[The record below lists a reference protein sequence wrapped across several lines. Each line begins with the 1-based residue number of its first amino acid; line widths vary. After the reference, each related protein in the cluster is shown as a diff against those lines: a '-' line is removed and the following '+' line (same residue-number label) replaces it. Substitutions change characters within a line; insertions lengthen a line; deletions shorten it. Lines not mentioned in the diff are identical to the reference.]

1 MNMQGLYILK
11 HFFLSLRL
19 YAMYKAKI
27 RPPLYISQD
36 FSVDISVTQH
46 LQQKLLISFFDTYT
60 FVHYK
65 ILSNVLTVSIK
76 LVQQTPLIVGISWL
90 YALKVIYPA
99 LRMLVIILGKE
110 FRALFISTV
119 RTRHLLENPPQNL
132 RDEGAECDG
141 ESGDFGFLSDQK
153 LLNTALTRARS
164 FVAVVGDPVALCC
177 IGECTT
183 IWRTYLKHCQQMG
196 SIHPRNVT
204 IDQIRTQV
212 ISLMNSPHGQTLSRL
227 ANANS
232 TIIPPVSAPASG
244 ALPPGQGQSYSNAAQ
259 SQVPEIPAAKPLTE
273 VIYSQQ
279 QMPGAPGLPLQV
291 APGTTI
297 SVIQQKLGAVGQP
310 VRSHGT
316 IPDVSLHE
324 DFHENEAE
332 VRDCA
337 SEGGYFDDAILQ
349 SRLKPEEIVKQ
360 LSWRAYIADQKEGRS
375 MAPIREIKSENIN
388 VHNEK
393 GQAVLHCGLVNVQNN
408 TGEQLPNAEDSTKPL
423 EPRSYLYKDY
433 SHEQFKEL
441 LVQRSDKYKRCTLY
455 MDENGIYGRVTDMNA
470 DLRKIKISSIS
481 HCGQAFAFD
490 EVVIEME
497 QQTPEELENKFATGQ
512 VVGILR
518 RHVDPSDNLFVCHVD
533 PCNASVMI
541 PINRNIPRM
550 LNIINCSQV
559 LQVLALNVCVYRMN
573 QRLVKLHHFEPVSNG
588 NASNKLFVVQ
598 HIGCLKYPL
607 PLCVVVGVLPPA
619 YNKESFLRVMS
630 IEFPIQTR
638 FSADSL
644 RELDEK
650 FPAGQ
655 PLPKIAFGNRVDYRS
670 RETFIL
676 SSPNIRGQNLALSI
690 EMLQDSNLLLG
701 VHTIDMTYFV
711 QPDSQLDT
719 ECQSRATTITKN
731 DQVTVPMLPERLRN
745 ELCVLK
751 TGEDFITISVFLS
764 VNQMGEVQ
772 KVQPARCVIQPKFEL
787 SYDEAEAISKGS
799 GGQSPYMI
807 QVIMF
812 HRIAQMWRRK
822 RLGMSS
828 LYDTPCPM
836 LTETPNIHQLIQEVM
851 VKVNCIV
858 ASVLLQRFPDCT
870 PLIQQLKPS
879 IPALDE
885 WKEESAKHA
894 RNSVTLAWPFMS
906 RDDNM
911 IATFPEIADNGTPDT
926 LQMTVGHWNKIEYAM
941 RDRDFDAL
949 QQLIASAEKMP
960 MLAIAKCRLENMI
973 EKEKYVYSR
982 ECGVP
987 DRYYCSFMVQL
998 YNQFTVPLHTYMD
1011 IVVQRMLTSV
1021 IDNKPSPYT
1030 EQEIYRLTYQQ
1041 SKATTRAHMYAQ
1053 VLQTADVLHYLKM
1066 RPFCIQ
1072 PFIEDISGHRMK
1084 LLFPGLLNNM
1094 EGIGNIELSH
1104 MGVGEDAI
1112 VDERTGSLNLMIYQR
1127 IYDAFGDEGK
1137 PATSDEITHVNPK
1150 KFIIEIPAVFWREL
1164 LATLQKDDRRPG
1176 PVCDLLSKIK
1186 SCSTIC
1192 ADDER

>member
-1 MNMQGLYILK
+1 M
-11 HFFLSLRL
+11 
-19 YAMYKAKI
+19 
-27 RPPLYISQD
+27 
-36 FSVDISVTQH
+36 
-46 LQQKLLISFFDTYT
+46 
-60 FVHYK
+60 
-65 ILSNVLTVSIK
+65 
-76 LVQQTPLIVGISWL
+76 
-90 YALKVIYPA
+90 
-99 LRMLVIILGKE
+99 
-110 FRALFISTV
+110 
-119 RTRHLLENPPQNL
+119 RTRHLLENPPQNP

-177 IGECTT
+177 IGEYTT

-232 TIIPPVSAPASG
+232 SMATPVSAPTSG
-244 ALPPGQGQSYSNAAQ
+244 ALPPGHGQSYSNAAQ
-259 SQVPEIPAAKPLTE
+259 AQVPEIPAAKPLTE

-291 APGTTI
+291 APGTII
-297 SVIQQKLGAVGQP
+297 SVVQQKLGAVGQP
-310 VRSHGT
+310 VRSHGP
-316 IPDVSLHE
+316 IPAVSLHE
-324 DFHENEAE
+324 ELHENEAE

-349 SRLKPEEIVKQ
+349 SKLKPEEVVKQ
-360 LSWRAYIADQKEGRS
+360 LAWRAYLADQKEGRNLT
-375 MAPIREIKSENIN
+375 PIREIKPENIN
-388 VHNEK
+388 VCNEK
-393 GQAVLHCGLVNVQNN
+393 GQAVLHCGLVNLQNN
-408 TGEQLPNAEDSTKPL
+408 SAEQPLSDGDSGKPL

-441 LVQRSDKYKRCTLY
+441 MIQRSDKYKRCTLY
-455 MDENGIYGRVTDMNA
+455 MDERGIYARVTDMNA
-470 DLRKIKISSIS
+470 ELREIKISSIS

-490 EVVIEME
+490 EVVVEME
-497 QQTPEELENKFATGQ
+497 QQTPEELENKYATGQ

-518 RHVDPSDNLFVCHVD
+518 RHVDPAENLFVCHVD
-533 PCNASVMI
+533 PCNASIMI

-550 LNIINCSQV
+550 LNLINSSQMF
-559 LQVLALNVCVYRMN
+559 QALAQNVCVYRMN
-573 QRLVKLHHFEPVSNG
+573 ERLVKLHHFEPVGKG

-598 HIGCLKYPL
+598 HIGCMKFPM
-607 PLCVVVGVLPPA
+607 PLCVAVGVLPPA
-619 YNKESFLRVMS
+619 DNKESFLRVMS

-731 DQVTVPMLPERLRN
+731 EQVTVPMLPERLRN

-772 KVQPARCVIQPKFEL
+772 KVQPARCVIQPKFDL
-787 SYDEAEAISKGS
+787 SFDEAEAISKGS

-822 RLGMSS
+822 RLGMAS

-836 LTETPNIHQLIQEVM
+836 LADTPNIHQLIQEVM
-851 VKVNCIV
+851 GKVNCIV
-858 ASVLLQRFPDCT
+858 ASVLLQRFPECT

-879 IPALDE
+879 AAALDE
-885 WKEESAKHA
+885 WKEEYAKHA
-894 RNSVTLAWPFMS
+894 RNSVTLAWPFMN

-911 IATFPEIADNGTPDT
+911 IATFPEIPDDGIPDT
-926 LQMTVGHWNKIEYAM
+926 LEMTVGHWNKIEYAM
-941 RDRDFDAL
+941 RERNFDAIQL
-949 QQLIASAEKMP
+949 LIASAEKMP
-960 MLAIAKCRLENMI
+960 MLAIAKSHLEHMI

-987 DRYYCSFMVQL
+987 DRYYCSYMVQL

-1030 EQEIYRLTYQQ
+1030 EQEIQSLTYQQ
-1041 SKATTRAHMYAQ
+1041 SKATTRAHMYAE
-1053 VLQTADVLHYLKM
+1053 VLQMAEVLHFLKV
-1066 RPFCIQ
+1066 RPFCVQ
-1072 PFIEDISGHRMK
+1072 PFIKDINGHRMK
-1084 LLFPGLLNNM
+1084 LLYPGLPSIV
-1094 EGIGNIELSH
+1094 ESIESIQMNH
-1104 MGVGEDAI
+1104 IGVGEDTIA
-1112 VDERTGSLNLMIYQR
+1112 DETTKAVNLMLYQR
-1127 IYDAFGDEGK
+1127 IYDALGDEGK
-1137 PATSDEITHVNPK
+1137 PASSDEITHVNPK
-1150 KFIIEIPAVFWREL
+1150 KFVIEIPAVFWREL

-1186 SCSTIC
+1186 SCSNIC